1 MPQIQLSSINNAE
14 WSADLIQILI
24 ADDDPEMLTGLSL
37 GLRSAGFSTI
47 DAADGASAMEICL
60 QTPPSVAILDHHMPK
75 YSGVEIAERLLPD
88 KRFPIIFLSGHKES
102 ALVRRAVDAG
112 AMAYLVKPVDT
123 WQLIPIIW
131 AVLRRFEEL
140 NAFRAENAKLTA
152 ALQSTRTIGAAVGV
166 LMERL
171 RLSEKD
177 AFERLRQYARSQ
189 NAKLADLASGILARS
204 SDFNEILN
212 ALASTTRQKRS
223 RSDPA

>member
-1 MPQIQLSSINNAE
+1 MPEIHQSSIDNAE
-14 WSADLIQILI
+14 WPADLIRILI
-24 ADDDPEMLTGLSL
+24 ADDDPVMLTGLSQ

-60 QTPPSVAILDHHMPK
+60 QTPPTVAILDHQMPK
-75 YSGVEIAERLLPD
+75 YSGVEIAEKLLPD

-123 WQLIPIIW
+123 TQLIPVIW
-131 AVLRRFEEL
+131 AVLRRFDEL
-140 NAFRAENAKLTA
+140 NAFRAETAKLTA

-189 NAKLADLASGILARS
+189 NAKVADLASGILARS
-204 SDFNEILN
+204 SDFNEMLN
-212 ALASTTRQKRS
+212 ALASTTRQTRS